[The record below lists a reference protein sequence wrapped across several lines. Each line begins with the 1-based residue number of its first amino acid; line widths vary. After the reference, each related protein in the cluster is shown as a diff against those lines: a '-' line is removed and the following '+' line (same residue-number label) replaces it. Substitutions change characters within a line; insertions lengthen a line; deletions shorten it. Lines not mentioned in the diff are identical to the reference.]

1 MPICNQIN
9 FEQALSVGLAIVMLV
24 TMIMIQ
30 ILVFT
35 GHIFELSWIRD
46 AKSGVRRECIRA
58 IIFHSC
64 ASFWAVYKHRFYSC
78 ANSLAVH
85 EH

>member
-46 AKSGVRRECIRA
+46 AKSGVRRECIHA
-58 IIFHSC
+58 IIFH
-64 ASFWAVYKHRFYSC
+64 SFWAVYKHRLYSC

>member
-9 FEQALSVGLAIVMLV
+9 FEQALSVGLAIGMLV

-30 ILVFT
+30 ILFFT
-35 GHIFELSWIRD
+35 GHIFELSWIR
-46 AKSGVRRECIRA
+46 GVRRECILA

-64 ASFWAVYKHRFYSC
+64 ANFWAVYKHRLYSC